1 MSSSPLL
8 LPHLHNSFC
17 SLLLPSLRSRR
28 SLRYNWSTGYKSFV
42 ALQMSLLTFAVYIGS
57 SIYSAGIAG
66 PNPDSIT
73 KHFNASETTALV
85 GLTVFIIGYGIG
97 PMVWAPLSEFPQIGR
112 LPVCEYLRLIS
123 DIQLIRE

>member
-1 MSSSPLL
+1 
-8 LPHLHNSFC
+8 
-17 SLLLPSLRSRR
+17 
-28 SLRYNWSTGYKSFV
+28 
-42 ALQMSLLTFAVYIGS
+42 MSLLTFAVYIGS

-73 KHFNASETTALV
+73 KHFNVSETTALV